1 MKTTHY
7 YNRFSICILFL
18 FFAIPSLKAAIS
30 TANSIGTP
38 HGQFEVSATGG
49 ATYSVS
55 IECPIGV
62 GGMQPDIALSYN
74 SQGGY
79 GLAGFGF
86 NISGLSVISRGQ
98 KNRFYDEEITGMTY
112 CEEDPLYIDGKR
124 LILYKG
130 HQGEIGSSYSI
141 EGDPYG
147 GATIRGN
154 GNDIW
159 MDVWFQ
165 NGSKYEY
172 GRTDNSRLSY
182 STKYGAKRIYS
193 WYISRAEDVC
203 GNFMTYTYGK
213 KNLTVYPIEIKYG
226 GNSNAGTLANNAVK
240 FYYDTLDKSPQSFV
254 LEDAKGD
261 ISIRLSEIKTRSG
274 NSLYRSY
281 ALSYNTSSDNSLTKF
296 SRLTKIE
303 VSNSNNE
310 KFNPIEFNWE
320 YLTSGTQVAGQPM
333 DFPLLED
340 NDPNV
345 SIIDDDVHLISTDIN
360 GDGICDIIRLSQVKI
375 KSNASTNTYA
385 YFFCSS
391 RQKDG
396 TIAYSPIRRSL
407 GPQINCEEFNAIMGG
422 RMILDYDGDGL
433 NDVIF
438 TSLNHNNNTDTKWI
452 HLSIV
457 LGKNIIKGYAGGKEI
472 YAPIKD
478 TSEMPLCV
486 ISDFNKDNLDDIF
499 YIEPKSVGSNLY
511 PAYLITDHS
520 DAILPVKP
528 IETTLYL
535 PKKPKRIFSGDFN
548 SDGLHDIIIF
558 DETGYSIY
566 FYNHTSN
573 EFTFINLIS
582 DEDFGKARHIEQG
595 DFNGDG
601 LIDFIFVGKNSYKY
615 YFALNNGDGTFSK
628 RLAYDFETEEYSS
641 QSRDNLKNNDHDKF
655 SMTVYDRDCD
665 GKSDVLIL
673 NSNSA
678 TSCYWMR
685 SDGSKL
691 HNSRNCIVQK
701 DDYSSCA
708 DNIMVGD
715 FRGLGFPEIMNY
727 GSNIYTSVNSG
738 EKQLYHY
745 REYANTPNKGKI
757 VKITDGLGR
766 TTEIKY
772 TTTSF
777 SDTYTHLYDAATPLI
792 DNHSTFAVVKSVTQ
806 ESDCTGPHTVTY
818 AYEGLKSHVDK
829 GLLGYK
835 RVTITDET
843 GNKTS
848 TCIDEWDSTYF
859 LPSKVTKTST
869 VGDETSTEELLYS
882 FEEYTYSKTF
892 KCNLSNSIVT
902 DMDGNV
908 TRTAYEYD
916 FSAAQLTSETTT
928 YDEFPDMYKKSEYKY
943 FFSTYGGPKPMEIK
957 SITKHADDPEESVT
971 VYDYTYESRGFATKV
986 IANPK
991 DSSNKITTE
1000 YTYDDFGNLLTSVST
1015 GENMPTI
1022 KKISQY
1028 DSTGRFLIKESTDPE
1043 TSVIEYTYDPWGN
1056 VLTETDKTNPNGEL
1070 TTTYNYNNWGELSS
1084 TTSPSGAVSTVSREW
1099 GNSLSDRYHETVSE
1113 SGSAPVTTYYDAS
1126 GREMKSE
1133 TLGFN
1138 DYQIVNT
1145 NTYDS
1150 LGQLVT
1156 QKIQNGVLSIS
1167 SQFTYDT
1174 RGRLLTKKMSNRKG
1188 LTNKYGNRW
1197 IETSSSDMG
1206 TVKKA
1211 FDPWGNL
1218 LKATRLNTSVE
1229 YNYNS
1234 NGHPSKVTPTGTVP
1248 LTMKYDINGNRIEL
1262 DDKATGKMITIYT
1275 PDGRIATQTDAR
1287 GIIKKNTYNDF
1298 GQLVKSDVGGDA
1310 VNYTYGTEGNAKMQ
1324 LTQMY
1329 RWNYAITYDYDKYHR
1344 VITEK
1349 RYNPIIGMI
1358 EFGFAYDSIGNIIE
1372 KRFPGNVTVQY
1383 TYDDYGNKTGA
1394 KVNGKE
1400 IYTLTTHDGSK
1411 SVWKNGNTI
1420 MFQMIRDEDGYIRQL
1435 NQNVTNRYGANWFYD
1450 VNVHNDIT
1458 RRVYTRNGSVALDES
1473 FGYDDFNRLRESHTS
1488 TGNHNV
1494 TSFTPNGNVA
1504 SKTGLGRFTYSLENR
1519 VSSVENTDS
1528 IITGR
1533 YDYSYNAFGKIMTIV
1548 DVHSAEQHVVQA
1560 MAIDNVDT
1568 TENLLFSAEDV
1579 AECMAIAE
1587 DAEEASVMSVLPT
1600 SPNARWQVFEY
1611 WPDMTLAFTQY
1622 QDPNSKKCYQVLTTD
1637 DYEVVVRGNKRLQ
1650 FCYIDGM
1657 AVLVKDFDKESDESD
1672 ILYLSSD
1679 NLGSIWGVTEISGIP
1694 AFEATYDA
1702 WGKQKVLQNGLPMM
1716 RGYCGHH
1723 MISEFDLIHMD
1734 GRVYDPIIG
1743 RFISPDNY
1751 VQLPD
1756 DAQSFN
1762 RYTYCLNN
1770 PLRYT
1775 DPNGEWWGVDDLI
1788 FGAIGFVTGYLS
1800 NAISSGNWGWSSIQ
1814 SGLIGGVTTWLSANL
1829 CGADSFLSHTSKS
1842 KINWGAVGKYA
1853 AATTA
1858 SIISPSTTIPIN
1870 SHLAVGGSMLFSFGS
1885 GGICAGLGVGIQYS
1899 EGKFKAM
1906 AGFGAG
1912 TNYYGWS
1919 SSVKYGQWG
1928 AGYGRTTYS
1937 SGDFH
1942 GELAGSQTLGTLSLY
1957 FPYKASINFSNDCLG
1972 DREDRWRTNFID
1984 FSVAQFSIGS
1994 FVSTNWGRNASEL
2007 SAKPGEKVFYE
2018 KEADSPIGK
2027 NKNGNGAWLDGRVYF
2042 APAWVGYRTGNTV
2055 IRAGFSHKSVQ
2066 NITQNLI
2073 HKNVKFAATHYFL
2086 NYEKMYTGGYF
2097 HYGRYNPFTPFG
2109 Y

>member
-1 MKTTHY
+1 MKTTH
-7 YNRFSICILFL
+7 YNRFSICFLFL
-18 FFAIPSLKAAIS
+18 FFVIPSLKATIS

-98 KNRFYDEEITGMTY
+98 KNRFYDEEVTGMTY

-261 ISIRLSEIKTRSG
+261 ISIRLSEIKTRTG
-274 NSLYRSY
+274 NNLYRSY
-281 ALSYNTSSDNSLTKF
+281 SLSYNTSSDNSLTKF

-333 DFPLLED
+333 DFPLVGDNPLINIID
-340 NDPNV
+340 ND
-345 SIIDDDVHLISTDIN
+345 IHLISTDVN
-360 GDGICDIIRLSQVKI
+360 GDGISDIIRISQVKI
-375 KSNASTNTYA
+375 ASGHNTYKLDTYA
-385 YFFCSS
+385 YIHRSS
-391 RQKDG
+391 RKSDG
-396 TIAYSPIRRSL
+396 SIEYLHPIVGVLEAQMKEHFL
-407 GPQINCEEFNAIMGG
+407 GNQMVMDI
-422 RMILDYDGDGL
+422 DGDGL
-433 NDVIF
+433 NDLVFASIRESTIVFKFILGKDMVKGDAPVFSFSYERPNGGETPLCITGDFNRDGIDEVFFVETKSSSNQYASVLLYKNSPTRF
-438 TSLNHNNNTDTKWI
+438 TLG
-452 HLSIV
+452 SIV
-457 LGKNIIKGYAGGKEI
+457 NNIQL
-472 YAPIKD
+472 
-478 TSEMPLCV
+478 SQ
-486 ISDFNKDNLDDIF
+486 
-499 YIEPKSVGSNLY
+499 
-511 PAYLITDHS
+511 
-520 DAILPVKP
+520 KP
-528 IETTLYL
+528 T
-535 PKKPKRIFSGDFN
+535 RIFSGNFSN
-548 SDGLHDIIIF
+548 NGEF
-558 DETGYSIY
+558 DAFLLDEGGYTILAY
-566 FYNHTSN
+566 DKGIK
-573 EFTFINLIS
+573 TFSYKLNIR
-582 DEDFGKARHIEQG
+582 DTDFGKARHIEQG

-615 YFALNNGDGTFSK
+615 YFALNNGDGTFTKS
-628 RLAYDFETEEYSS
+628 LAYDFETEEYSS

-665 GKSDVLIL
+665 GKSDVVIL

-766 TTEIKY
+766 TTSIKY

-777 SDTYTHLYDAATPLI
+777 TDTYTHLYDGTSPFI

-818 AYEGLKSHVDK
+818 TYEGLKSHIDK
-829 GLLGYK
+829 GLLGYT
-835 RVTITDET
+835 RVSITDEI
-843 GNKTS
+843 GNKTT

-957 SITKHADDPEESVT
+957 SITKHTDDPEESVT

-1000 YTYDDFGNLLTSVST
+1000 CTYDDFGNLLTSVST

-1070 TTTYNYNNWGELSS
+1070 TTTYSYNNWGELSS
-1084 TTSPSGAVSTVSREW
+1084 TTSPSGTVSTVSREW

-1206 TVKKA
+1206 TVKKV

-1262 DDKATGKMITIYT
+1262 DDKATGKMITTYT

-1287 GIIKKNTYNDF
+1287 GIIKKNTYNDL

-1372 KRFPGNVTVQY
+1372 KRFPGNVTVKY

-1394 KVNGKE
+1394 KVNGKD
-1400 IYTLTTHDGSK
+1400 IYTLDSHNGYE
-1411 SVWKNGNTI
+1411 SVWKNGKNI

-1435 NQNVTNRYGANWFYD
+1435 DQNINGYRDNWFYD
-1450 VNVHNDIT
+1450 VNVNNNII
-1458 RRVYTRNGSVALDES
+1458 RRAHSRNGNINLDEH
-1473 FGYDDFNRLRESHTS
+1473 FVYDGLNRLCETRSS
-1488 TGNHNV
+1488 SGNHNV
-1494 TSFTPNGNVA
+1494 TLFTSNGNVA
-1504 SKTGLGRFTYSLENR
+1504 SKTGLGRFTYSLGNR
-1519 VSSVENTDS
+1519 VNSVENTDS

-1548 DVHSAEQHVVQA
+1548 DVHSAEQQAIQA
-1560 MAIDNVDT
+1560 MTIDNVAT
-1568 TENLLFSAEDV
+1568 IENLLFSAEDV

-1587 DAEEASVMSVLPT
+1587 DAEEASAMSVLPT

-1814 SGLIGGVTTWLSANL
+1814 SGLIGGVTTWLGANIF
-1829 CGADSFLSHTSKS
+1829 GANSFFETSKGLGAS
-1842 KINWGAVGKYA
+1842 KSLNWGRIGKFC
-1853 AATTA
+1853 A
-1858 SIISPSTTIPIN
+1858 SSITSAITPTTTIPIN
-1870 SHLAVGGSMLFSFGS
+1870 SHFAIGLKPTMAWGSTGFSLGTNLGFEYETGEWKFGGGLGMGS
-1885 GGICAGLGVGIQYS
+1885 NFWGWNAWAKYGKGGI
-1899 EGKFKAM
+1899 
-1906 AGFGAG
+1906 
-1912 TNYYGWS
+1912 
-1919 SSVKYGQWG
+1919 
-1928 AGYGRTTYS
+1928 GYGRTHYS
-1937 SGDFH
+1937 AGIFN
-1942 GELAGSQTLGTLSLY
+1942 GELIDKQVVGTATVYIPSASL
-1957 FPYKASINFSNDCLG
+1957 AFSDDCKFLG
-1972 DREDRWRTNFID
+1972 DNKDRWRTVGAELTID
-1984 FSVAQFSIGS
+1984 KYSIGMLTD
-1994 FVSTNWGRNASEL
+1994 TNFGSEESKSIDIRHL
-2007 SAKPGEKVFYE
+2007 SS
-2018 KEADSPIGK
+2018 DSDKGII
-2027 NKNGNGAWLDGRVYF
+2027 NGNTWLLGKAYF
-2042 APAWVGYRTGNTV
+2042 APIWVGIRTGNN
-2055 IRAGFSHKSVQ
+2055 INRFGYSHQWVQ
-2066 NITQNLI
+2066 NTFQNGVHSI
-2073 HKNVKFAATHYFL
+2073 IKTPYFKHYFQFKEGP
-2086 NYEKMYTGGYF
+2086 YIYSGTP
-2097 HYGRYNPFTPFG
+2097 NPFSFWN

>member
-1 MKTTHY
+1 MKTHY
-7 YNRFSICILFL
+7 YRFSFFFLL
-18 FFAIPSLKAAIS
+18 FFLAVPNLRAAIS

-38 HGQFEVSATGG
+38 HGQFAVSATGV
-49 ATYSVS
+49 ATYNVP
-55 IECPIGV
+55 IECPVGV

-154 GNDIW
+154 GDDIW

-226 GNSNAGTLANNAVK
+226 GNSNAGTLGNNAVK

-254 LEDAKGD
+254 VEDAKGD
-261 ISIRLSEIKTRSG
+261 ISVRLSEIKTRSG
-274 NSLYRSY
+274 SNLYRTY
-281 ALSYNTSSDNSLTKF
+281 ALSYNTLSDNSLTKF
-296 SRLTKIE
+296 SRLYKIE
-303 VSNSNNE
+303 VSNSKNE
-310 KFNPIEFNWE
+310 KLNPIEFKWE

-340 NDPNV
+340 NDPDV
-345 SIIDDDVHLISTDIN
+345 SIIDDDVHLISADIN
-360 GDGICDIIRLSQVKI
+360 GDGICDIIRFSQVQLGNEYSSKLD
-375 KSNASTNTYA
+375 TYA
-385 YFFCSS
+385 YFFCS
-391 RQKDG
+391 
-396 TIAYSPIRRSL
+396 RRDKTGKILYGDPMILSL
-407 GPQINCEEFNAIMGG
+407 GSQFKADKHLQALGNYMTFNS
-422 RMILDYDGDGL
+422 DGDGL
-433 NDVIF
+433 TDLVFAMLSSDRIF
-438 TSLNHNNNTDTKWI
+438 FKIISGRGIRDGAGRTTDI
-452 HLSIV
+452 DCSIYH
-457 LGKNIIKGYAGGKEI
+457 KG
-472 YAPIKD
+472 
-478 TSEMPLCV
+478 EMPLCV
-486 ISDFNKDNLDDIF
+486 TGDFNMDGFDDIF
-499 YIEPKSVGSNLY
+499 YIETNTISNKYRTYLLTDIATPKNAHIPLKK
-511 PAYLITDHS
+511 D
-520 DAILPVKP
+520 
-528 IETTLYL
+528 IELN
-535 PKKPKRIFSGDFN
+535 KKPKRLFT
-548 SDGLHDIIIF
+548 SDYDNDGKLDVLII
-558 DETGYSIY
+558 DEDGYTIHVYDKATES
-566 FYNHTSN
+566 FVESLNN
-573 EFTFINLIS
+573 RDN
-582 DEDFGKARHIEQG
+582 DFGKARHIEQG

-601 LIDFIFVGKNSYKY
+601 LTDFIFVGKNSYKY
-615 YFALNNGDGTFSK
+615 YFALNNGDGTFTK
-628 RLAYDFETEEYSS
+628 CLAYDFETEEYSS
-641 QSRDNLKNNDHDKF
+641 QCRDNLKNNDHDKF

-665 GKSDVLIL
+665 GKSDVIIL

-685 SDGSKL
+685 SDGFKL

-701 DDYSSCA
+701 DDYSSRA

-738 EKQLYHY
+738 EKRLYHY

-777 SDTYTHLYDAATPLI
+777 PDAYTHLYDAASPFV
-792 DNHSTFAVVKSVTQ
+792 DNHSTFAVVKSVTK
-806 ESDCTGPHTVTY
+806 ESDCTGPHTITY
-818 AYEGLKSHVDK
+818 AYEGLKSHIDK

-843 GNKTS
+843 GKKTS
-848 TCIDEWDSTYF
+848 TSIDEWDSTYF

-882 FEEYTYSKTF
+882 FEEHTYSKTF

-943 FFSTYGGPKPMEIK
+943 FFSTFGGPKPMEIK

-971 VYDYTYESRGFATKV
+971 VYDYSYESRGFATKV
-986 IANPK
+986 IANPN

-1000 YTYDDFGNLLTSVST
+1000 YTYDDFGNQLTSVST

-1022 KKISQY
+1022 KKINQY
-1028 DSTGRFLIKESTDPE
+1028 DSTGRFLLKEYTDPE
-1043 TSVIEYTYDPWGN
+1043 TSVMEYTYDTWGN
-1056 VLTETDKTNPNGEL
+1056 VLTETDKTNPDEEL
-1070 TTTYNYNNWGELSS
+1070 TTTHRYDNWGELVS
-1084 TTSPSGAVSTVSREW
+1084 TTHPTGTIATYTREW

-1174 RGRLLTKKMSNRKG
+1174 RGRLLTKKMSNKKNLANR
-1188 LTNKYGNRW
+1188 YGNRW
-1197 IETSSSDMG
+1197 VETSSSDMG
-1206 TVKKA
+1206 TIKKT

-1218 LKATRLNTSVE
+1218 LKSTRANTSVE
-1229 YNYNS
+1229 YKYNS
-1234 NGHPSKVTPTGTVP
+1234 NGHPSKVTPTGTAA

-1262 DDKATGKMITIYT
+1262 DDKATGKMITTYT

-1287 GIIKKNTYNDF
+1287 GIIKKNTYNDM

-1310 VNYTYGTEGNAKMQ
+1310 VNYVYGTEGNAKMQ
-1324 LTQMY
+1324 LTQTY
-1329 RWNYAITYDYDKYHR
+1329 RANYAITYDYDKYHR
-1344 VITEK
+1344 IITEK
-1349 RYNPIIGMI
+1349 RYNPVIGMI

-1411 SVWKNGNTI
+1411 SAWKSGNNI

-1458 RRVYTRNGSVALDES
+1458 RRAYTRNGSVVLDES
-1473 FGYDDFNRLRESHTS
+1473 FVYDNFNRLCESHTS
-1488 TGNHNV
+1488 AGNHNV
-1494 TSFTPNGNVA
+1494 TSFTSNGNVA
-1504 SKTGLGRFTYSLENR
+1504 SKTGLGRFTYSSGNR

-1528 IITGR
+1528 IITGH
-1533 YDYSYNAFGKIMTIV
+1533 YDYTYNAFGKIMTIV
-1548 DVHSAEQHVVQA
+1548 DVHSAEQQVVQA
-1560 MAIDNVDT
+1560 MAVNDIDLA
-1568 TENLLFSAEDV
+1568 ENLIFSADDV
-1579 AECMAIAE
+1579 AEYMVIGE
-1587 DAEEASVMSVLPT
+1587 DAEEASAMSVLPT

-1622 QDPNSKKCYQVLTTD
+1622 QDPNSKRCYQVLTTD

-1679 NLGSIWGVTEISGIP
+1679 NLGSIWGVTDTSGTSVY
-1694 AFEATYDA
+1694 EAAYDA
-1702 WGKQKVLQNGLPMM
+1702 WGKQKVSRNGLPMM

-1734 GRVYDPIIG
+1734 GRVYDPVIG

-1762 RYTYCLNN
+1762 RYSYCLNN

-1814 SGLIGGVTTWLSANL
+1814 SGLIDGVTTWVGSNL
-1829 CGADSFLSHTSKS
+1829 FNGKTFLST
-1842 KINWGAVGKYA
+1842 G
-1853 AATTA
+1853 TD
-1858 SIISPSTTIPIN
+1858 
-1870 SHLAVGGSMLFSFGS
+1870 AVGGVVSRGIENSSVWNYSASKIYSALIPPFPIFSSPNLSVVLSPTFGWNENNVAQGFSIGYDFDIGNWRFGGNIGLGPNYWGWNLSVKWMNKGVSFGRTHYNS
-1885 GGICAGLGVGIQYS
+1885 GL
-1899 EGKFKAM
+1899 
-1906 AGFGAG
+1906 
-1912 TNYYGWS
+1912 
-1919 SSVKYGQWG
+1919 
-1928 AGYGRTTYS
+1928 
-1937 SGDFH
+1937 FH
-1942 GELAGSQTLGTLSLY
+1942 GESIGKQTLWTATAHINKKLS
-1957 FPYKASINFSNDCLG
+1957 FTFSDDCSFLG
-1972 DREDRWRTNFID
+1972 DKQDRWRTAAAEL
-1984 FSVAQFSIGS
+1984 SYGKYSIGLMID
-1994 FVSTNWGRNASEL
+1994 TNWGSQISREMDKRIL
-2007 SAKPGEKVFYE
+2007 LPEEEKNR
-2018 KEADSPIGK
+2018 GK
-2027 NKNGNGAWLDGRVYF
+2027 TGNNTWINGKAYF
-2042 APAWVGYRTGNTV
+2042 APMWVGIRTGN
-2055 IRAGFSHKSVQ
+2055 
-2066 NITQNLI
+2066 NITRYGYSFRGIQNVFQNGI
-2073 HKNVKFAATHYFL
+2073 HSIIGSGYFRTYSDFKSGPYL
-2086 NYEKMYTGGYF
+2086 YTGSV
-2097 HYGRYNPFTPFG
+2097 NPFSLWN

>member
-98 KNRFYDEEITGMTY
+98 KNRFYDEEVTGMTY

-141 EGDPYG
+141 EGAPYG

-154 GNDIW
+154 GDDIW

-165 NGSKYEY
+165 DGSKYEY

-182 STKYGAKRIYS
+182 STKYRAKRIYS
-193 WYISRAEDVC
+193 WYINRAEDVC

-254 LEDAKGD
+254 VEDAKGD

-310 KFNPIEFNWE
+310 KFNPIEFKWE

-360 GDGICDIIRLSQVKI
+360 GDGICDIIRFSQVQLGDEYAYKLD
-375 KSNASTNTYA
+375 TYA
-385 YFFCSS
+385 YFFCSHRDKTGKVS
-391 RQKDG
+391 YGDPM
-396 TIAYSPIRRSL
+396 ILSL
-407 GPQINCEEFNAIMGG
+407 GSQFKADKHLQALGNYMAFNS
-422 RMILDYDGDGL
+422 DGDGL
-433 NDVIF
+433 TDLVFAVLSSNKIF
-438 TSLNHNNNTDTKWI
+438 FKIVSGKSVQEGDGCI
-452 HLSIV
+452 VDIDCSIYH
-457 LGKNIIKGYAGGKEI
+457 KG
-472 YAPIKD
+472 
-478 TSEMPLCV
+478 EMPLCV
-486 ISDFNKDNLDDIF
+486 TGDFNMDGFDDIF
-499 YIEPKSVGSNLY
+499 YIETNTISNKYRTYLLTDIATPKNAHIPLKK
-511 PAYLITDHS
+511 D
-520 DAILPVKP
+520 
-528 IETTLYL
+528 IELN
-535 PKKPKRIFSGDFN
+535 KKPKRLFT
-548 SDGLHDIIIF
+548 SDYDNDGKLDVLII
-558 DETGYSIY
+558 
-566 FYNHTSN
+566 
-573 EFTFINLIS
+573 
-582 DEDFGKARHIEQG
+582 DEDGYTIHVYDKATETFVELLNNRDNDLGKARHIEQG

-615 YFALNNGDGTFSK
+615 YFALNNGDGTFTK

-701 DDYSSCA
+701 DDYSSRA

-806 ESDCTGPHTVTY
+806 ESDCTGLHTASY

-882 FEEYTYSKTF
+882 FEEYTYPKTF

-908 TRTAYEYD
+908 TRTTYEYD

-957 SITKHADDPEESVT
+957 SITKHTDDPEESVT

-1070 TTTYNYNNWGELSS
+1070 TATYNYNNWGELSS

-1262 DDKATGKMITIYT
+1262 DDKATGKMITTYT

-1287 GIIKKNTYNDF
+1287 GVIKKNTYNDL

-1349 RYNPIIGMI
+1349 RYNPVIGMI

-1394 KVNGKE
+1394 KVNGKD
-1400 IYTLTTHDGSK
+1400 IYTLDSHNGYE
-1411 SVWKNGNTI
+1411 SVWKNGKNI

-1435 NQNVTNRYGANWFYD
+1435 DQNINGYRANWFYD
-1450 VNVHNDIT
+1450 VNVNNNII
-1458 RRVYTRNGSVALDES
+1458 RRAHSRNGNIDLDEH
-1473 FGYDDFNRLRESHTS
+1473 FVYDGLNRLCETRSS
-1488 TGNHNV
+1488 SGNHNV
-1494 TSFTPNGNVA
+1494 TLFTSNGNVA
-1504 SKTGLGRFTYSLENR
+1504 SKTGLGRFTYSLGNR
-1519 VSSVENTDS
+1519 VNSVENTDS

-1548 DVHSAEQHVVQA
+1548 DVHSAEQQVVQA
-1560 MAIDNVDT
+1560 MTIDNVPT
-1568 TENLLFSAEDV
+1568 IENLLFSAEDV

-1587 DAEEASVMSVLPT
+1587 DAEEASAMSVLPT

-1657 AVLVKDFDKESDESD
+1657 AVLVKDFDKESDESS

-1702 WGKQKVLQNGLPMM
+1702 WGKQKVLQKDLPIM

-1814 SGLIGGVTTWLSANL
+1814 SGLIGGVTTWLGANIF
-1829 CGADSFLSHTSKS
+1829 GANSFFETSKGLGAS
-1842 KINWGAVGKYA
+1842 KSLNWGRIGKFC
-1853 AATTA
+1853 A
-1858 SIISPSTTIPIN
+1858 SSITSAITPTTTIPIN
-1870 SHLAVGGSMLFSFGS
+1870 SHFAIGLKPTMAWGSTGFSLGTNLGFEYETGEWKFGGGLGMGS
-1885 GGICAGLGVGIQYS
+1885 NFWGWNAWAKYGKGGI
-1899 EGKFKAM
+1899 
-1906 AGFGAG
+1906 
-1912 TNYYGWS
+1912 
-1919 SSVKYGQWG
+1919 
-1928 AGYGRTTYS
+1928 GYGRTHYS
-1937 SGDFH
+1937 AGIFN
-1942 GELAGSQTLGTLSLY
+1942 GELIDKQVVGTATVYIPSASL
-1957 FPYKASINFSNDCLG
+1957 AFSDDCKFLG
-1972 DREDRWRTNFID
+1972 DNKDRWRTVGAELTID
-1984 FSVAQFSIGS
+1984 KYSIGMLTD
-1994 FVSTNWGRNASEL
+1994 TNFGSEESKSIDIRHL
-2007 SAKPGEKVFYE
+2007 SS
-2018 KEADSPIGK
+2018 DSDKGII
-2027 NKNGNGAWLDGRVYF
+2027 NGNTWLLGKAYF
-2042 APAWVGYRTGNTV
+2042 APIWVGIRTGNN
-2055 IRAGFSHKSVQ
+2055 INRFGYSHQWVQ
-2066 NITQNLI
+2066 NTFQNGVHSI
-2073 HKNVKFAATHYFL
+2073 IKTPYFKHYFQFKEGP
-2086 NYEKMYTGGYF
+2086 YIYSGTP
-2097 HYGRYNPFTPFG
+2097 NPFSFWN